1 MADGPRVRHL
11 DEVGTAVHSACGRSV
26 RVFTY
31 RDTDAAN
38 LHVTTIH
45 DAQLHYHERCTEF
58 YYVLDGAGAMQ
69 IGEETVEVNPG
80 TALLIPPGTPHRG
93 WGGFTTIVFGVPAWD
108 EADEVIV
115 EGGAGGR
122 TA

>member
-1 MADGPRVRHL
+1 MAANAQPLVRHV
-11 DEVGTAVHSACGRSV
+11 DEVDTVVHSACGRSV
-26 RVFTY
+26 RLFTY

-58 YYVLDGAGAMQ
+58 YYILEGAGTMQ
-69 IGEETVEVNPG
+69 VGDETVEVRPG

-93 WGGFTTIVFGVPAWD
+93 QGGFTTIVFGVPAWD
-108 EADEVIV
+108 EEDEVLLPY
-115 EGGAGGR
+115 
-122 TA
+122 